1 MRPPEAE
8 PGPIGMLY
16 LQPLVRPSEATP
28 GPIGLPPVATTHC
41 PVGLNDLSFST
52 ENRDLKHYDF
62 GIVKAAFFFYFILFF
77 YILQKCNY
85 FDADEPLKQVYLRK
99 RAPFL
104 FDFFGCCFLG
114 T

>member
-1 MRPPEAE
+1 MAEWPEQKPLLSAKNKMAGFRAE
-8 PGPIGMLY
+8 RSIVFDRKSRSQAL
-16 LQPLVRPSEATP
+16 R
-28 GPIGLPPVATTHC
+28 
-41 PVGLNDLSFST
+41 FW
-52 ENRDLKHYDF
+52 NRQSCVF
-62 GIVKAAFFFYFILFF
+62 FIFFYFF
-77 YILQKCNY
+77 LQKCNY